1 MKSNAW
7 KLNLD
12 KFRVEITYNL
22 VARVKNTVPIYLEK
36 YRILYPL
43 KLSIR
48 RVVCLKDTLQFEQK
62 LWSVCLN
69 YQVYSLAL
77 IIQSR

>member
-12 KFRVEITYNL
+12 KFRVEIICNL

-36 YRILYPL
+36 YRILQPL
-43 KLSIR
+43 KLSIQKA
-48 RVVCLKDTLQFEQK
+48 VCLKDMLQLKQQ
-62 LWSVCLN
+62 LWCIYVN
-69 YQVYSLAL
+69 YQGSSLAL
-77 IIQSR
+77 IIQAR

>member
-12 KFRVEITYNL
+12 KFRIEIICNL

-36 YRILYPL
+36 YRILHPL
-43 KLSIR
+43 KLSIQK
-48 RVVCLKDTLQFEQK
+48 VLCLKDMLQLKQK
-62 LWSVCLN
+62 LWSIYLK
-69 YQVYSLAL
+69 Y
-77 IIQSR
+77 